1 MWKSSSLKLG
11 QADPPPS
18 RGPGRAGGGPCIGQ
32 GSSMHTSLLWHHT
45 PISHPREP
53 SGLGVLAALGACER
67 APDCNPQTRSH
78 RATTGPHH
86 PSRVAEDAG
95 GRGPRVPR
103 GPQSLGHELLELCR
117 ISKKA
122 KRKINIF
129 EGLQNADKMR
139 LFCSRE
145 YAEAQ
150 GFLPR

>member
-1 MWKSSSLKLG
+1 MSKALAVTHRLEATK
-11 QADPPPS
+11 QQQ
-18 RGPGRAGGGPCIGQ
+18 GPITPAGSPRMQAGGALA
-32 GSSMHTSLLWHHT
+32 SLGT
-45 PISHPREP
+45 
-53 SGLGVLAALGACER
+53 
-67 APDCNPQTRSH
+67 
-78 RATTGPHH
+78 
-86 PSRVAEDAG
+86 
-95 GRGPRVPR
+95 
-103 GPQSLGHELLELCR
+103 QSLGHELLELCR